1 MRVRALAAALLLAAL
16 AGCSTPTPAP
26 APAPAPVAAEP
37 AATRPAAAP
46 IAALAPSDP
55 VGLEVPTIG
64 VRSGPLMRLGIDR
77 AGALEVPPDATTV
90 GWFTLGP
97 TPGAPGPAVL
107 AAHVDYR
114 GVPGAFTN
122 LKAMSEGDRIRV
134 PRADGS
140 TAVFTA
146 YRVAR
151 YDKSAF
157 PTEDVYGDTAGSEL
171 RLITCGGEFDAAT
184 RNYRDNVVVY
194 ARLTGSE

>member
-1 MRVRALAAALLLAAL
+1 MRVRALTVALLLAAL
-16 AGCSTPTPAP
+16 AGCSAPNPAPAQAP
-26 APAPAPVAAEP
+26 APAAAEP
-37 AATRPAAAP
+37 AVARPAPAP

-122 LKAMSEGDRIRV
+122 LKAMTEGDRIRV
-134 PRADGS
+134 PRADGR

-157 PTEDVYGDTAGSEL
+157 PTEDVYGDTAGPEL